1 MLGLQ
6 IFLLHSYSVVPVVAV
21 GLVFES
27 VAVAA
32 VAVVPAAADVVVV
45 VAVVA
50 AAGPIV
56 VAFVPQPHWY
66 SNHRYR
72 CILSAWQTEDG
83 LAAPLT
89 SGH

>member
-27 VAVAA
+27 VAVA
-32 VAVVPAAADVVVV
+32 VVVVPAAA
-45 VAVVA
+45 AAVA